1 MAAML
6 ARRSPGFLAI
16 GAAAVLA
23 LASLAAQ
30 STPMSYPK
38 ARKADI
44 ADTLHG
50 TRVPDPYR
58 WLENA
63 DDPETVSWVEAQ
75 NTLTRSFVGGP
86 ERDALVKRLTE
97 LFDYPRTD
105 VPVKRGARYFFTHN
119 TGLQP
124 QSVLYV
130 QDGSDSPRRVLLDPN
145 TLSADGTV
153 ALTAMS
159 PSDDGTLLGY
169 ALSKSGSDRQEIH
182 VREVATGRDR
192 PDRVQWAKFTGI
204 AWLEDGSGFYYTR
217 FPEPGR
223 VPAGD
228 ENYFGAVYLHRLG
241 EDQARDRLVFERRDD
256 REIVPSASVSDD
268 GRWLVITAFKGSS
281 EKSEVFVAA
290 AGSGDAPAPLFTGF
304 TASWNFIDSAD
315 GRLFFQTD
323 DQAPLGRVVS
333 VEAGRIASRPKPVEI
348 VAEAR
353 DKLNASTIAGG
364 RLVLSYLHNAAGRLR
379 VTDLDGGKGADIK
392 TPIGT
397 IYGVSGRPSD
407 PELFYA
413 FTSFTVPPSVQRYDV
428 RTGAVTPFA
437 AEVVSKIDPGAYETK
452 QVWYSSKDGT
462 KVSMFLV
469 HRKDIPLDGNRPAL
483 LYGYGGFN
491 INMTPGYDPSNFAWL
506 DRGGVYALANL
517 RGGGEY
523 GERWHQAGMFEKK
536 QNVFDDFIAA
546 AEWLIANKY
555 TNRRRL
561 AIEGGSNGGLLVGA
575 ALVQR
580 PDLVGAVICRVPV
593 ADMLRYHLFTVGRFW
608 ISEYGSAD
616 DPKQFPYLLAYSP
629 YHNVKDGARYPATL
643 ITTADTDDRVAPGMA
658 KKFAARLQAA
668 TAGPAPILIRVET
681 KAGHGAGKPV
691 TKMIEE
697 DADIFAFLFKV
708 LPEGPPP
715 GVR

>member
-6 ARRSPGFLAI
+6 ARLSAGSIAL
-16 GAAAVLA
+16 GASAVVTLGA
-23 LASLAAQ
+23 LAAQ
-30 STPMSYPK
+30 STQMSYPK

-44 ADTLHG
+44 VDTLHG

-63 DDPETVSWVEAQ
+63 GDPETVAWVEAQ
-75 NTLTRSFVGGP
+75 NALTRSFVGGP

-105 VPVKRGARYFFTHN
+105 VPVKRGSRYFFTHN

-124 QSVLYV
+124 QAVLYV
-130 QDGSDSPRRVLLDPN
+130 QDGLSGARRVLLDPN
-145 TLSADGTV
+145 TLSPDGTV

-159 PSDDGTLLGY
+159 PSDDGALLGY
-169 ALSKSGSDRQEIH
+169 ALSRSGSDRQEIH
-182 VREVATGRDR
+182 VREVDTGRDR
-192 PDRVQWAKFTGI
+192 PDRVLWAKFTGI
-204 AWLEDGSGFYYTR
+204 AWLKDGSAFYYTR

-228 ENYFGAVYLHRLG
+228 ENYYGAVYLHRLG

-268 GRWLVITAFKGSS
+268 GRWLVVTAFKGSS
-281 EKSEVFVAA
+281 EKSEVFVAP
-290 AGSGDAPAPLFTGF
+290 AGSADAPAPLFTGF
-304 TASWNFIDSAD
+304 SASWNFIDAAGD
-315 GRLFFQTD
+315 RLFFQTD
-323 DQAPLGRVVS
+323 DQAPLGRVVA
-333 VEAGRIASRPKPVEI
+333 VDAARAAAGPRPAEV
-348 VAEAR
+348 VAQAA
-353 DKLNASTIAGG
+353 DKLNTATIAGG
-364 RLVLSYLHNAAGRLR
+364 RLVLSYLHSAAGRLR
-379 VTDLDGGKGADIK
+379 VTNLDGSHGADVT

-407 PELFYA
+407 AELFYA
-413 FTSFTVPPSVQRYDV
+413 FTSFTAPPSVQRYDV
-428 RTGAVTPFA
+428 GTGAVTPFA
-437 AEVVSKIDPGAYETK
+437 PAVSKLDPGAYETK
-452 QVWYSSKDGT
+452 QVWYPSKDGT

-469 HRKDIPLDGNRPAL
+469 HRKDIPLDGSRPAL

-491 INMTPGYDPSNFAWL
+491 INMTPGFDPSNIAWL

-555 TNRRRL
+555 TSRPRL

-575 ALVQR
+575 AMVQR
-580 PDLVGAVICRVPV
+580 PDLFGAVICRVPV

-629 YHNVKDGARYPATL
+629 YHNVKDGVAYPATL
-643 ITTADTDDRVAPGMA
+643 VTTADTDDRVAPGMA

-668 TAGPAPILIRVET
+668 TAGPAPILIRVDT

-697 DADIFAFLFKV
+697 DADIFSFLFKV
-708 LPEGPPP
+708 LPEGSPP